1 MLCSQ
6 GVERLATLRLANAR
20 PRPRRRWYATPQM
33 NARRLRL
40 TFALLILVMSART
53 VAAATI
59 TVNLDA
65 GAAGTSFMFKDFFFT
80 NLAGTEFDG
89 QTVSVDVMFSGFL
102 VTPLLTVDLML
113 NQASGLGVS
122 PTTGFTVSG
131 YLLDDAGLAASA
143 TTAMPMT
150 VQMPGQLHPGWPYT
164 LPDGQHYLPPTT
176 GYELGLQGAAAMV
189 LIDPLVF
196 SGIHFDI
203 TMPNSADSLIGSRL
217 SLASFGSGQFFRQ
230 NSDWP
235 ISVSPDPIPTY
246 TVPDSSTTRVLLLFS
261 VLAII
266 VTRTKI
272 FD

>member
-1 MLCSQ
+1 
-6 GVERLATLRLANAR
+6 
-20 PRPRRRWYATPQM
+20 
-33 NARRLRL
+33 
-40 TFALLILVMSART
+40 MSART

-89 QTVSVDVMFSGFL
+89 QTISVDVMFSGFL
-102 VTPLLTVDLML
+102 VTPLLSADLML
-113 NQASGLGVS
+113 SQASGLGVS

-131 YLLDDAGLAASA
+131 YLLDDAGLAASS

-150 VQMPGQLHPGWPYT
+150 AQMPGQLHPAWPYT
-164 LPDGQHYLPPTT
+164 LPNGDHYLPPTT
-176 GYELGLQGAAAMV
+176 GYELGLQGATTMGPGA

-203 TMPNSADSLIGSRL
+203 TMPNTADSLIGSRL
-217 SLASFGSGQFFRQ
+217 SLASYGSGQFFRQ

-235 ISVSPDPIPTY
+235 ISVSPDPMPTY
-246 TVPDSSTTRVLLLFS
+246 TVPDSGTTRVLLLFS

-272 FD
+272 FG